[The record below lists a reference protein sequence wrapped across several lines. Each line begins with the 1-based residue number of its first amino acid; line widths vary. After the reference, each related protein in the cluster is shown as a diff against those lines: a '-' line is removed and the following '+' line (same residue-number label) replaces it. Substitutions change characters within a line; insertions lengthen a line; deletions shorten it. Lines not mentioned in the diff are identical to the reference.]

1 MSENN
6 TTYVKCGDYL
16 VPKLSVPESPQIG
29 MWGERRRRFLRE
41 HRHGIYSGLLL
52 SGRLNAHL
60 KEVDSAAEQMFFRRS
75 MAGPER
81 SLPAETSECSL
92 RSLARVTQLTAGPS
106 QTRPDWHFLS
116 NLAVTRGPLDPES
129 TTGPESGT
137 SVEEHTPKSLR
148 RDRCSSRRNTLK
160 KSMKHG
166 RRRYSESD

>member
-60 KEVDSAAEQMFFRRS
+60 KEVDSAAEQMF
-75 MAGPER
+75 ER
-81 SLPAETSECSL
+81 I
-92 RSLARVTQLTAGPS
+92 V
-106 QTRPDWHFLS
+106 
-116 NLAVTRGPLDPES
+116 
-129 TTGPESGT
+129 
-137 SVEEHTPKSLR
+137 KSLSEKENVTEVLKASNQMLWVQQMNNIR
-148 RDRCSSRRNTLK
+148 SRA
-160 KSMKHG
+160 
-166 RRRYSESD
+166 SEIVAAELICA